1 MLNNEQGQLKRAKHG
16 LIPVYGTDS
25 SDCRGSKNW
34 DWEINVWVKLV
45 SHPAL
50 VLLCVGAALQVPV
63 QLLQRLTKLRL
74 TSFVRLQ
81 EHGAEVDLLG
91 QAVTEHGLDK
101 DADCL
106 EVHPGNETLTVPS
119 FAPPHKRHPDPLE
132 VGLELE
138 LLILLSGILL
148 RIVRVLPGVESK
160 VSRLDLELIHHPFE
174 EQNTE
179 KTKVLILVH
188 KLAGARHDKLR
199 QSLVV
204 LLPLLVRVLGH
215 HDEKGCQVLRLDN
228 ILGALGD
235 DVSKT
240 S

>member
-34 DWEINVWVKLV
+34 DWEINVSAVGLVRVKGLNARVKLV

-91 QAVTEHGLDK
+91 QAVTARESGTQRQQQPHRSTDSTKMRIALRCIQAMKHSLYPVLHHRTRDIQTRSRSASSLSFSSCSRAYSSGSCVYSLGLNRRSR
-101 DADCL
+101 AL
-106 EVHPGNETLTVPS
+106 TLNSSTTLLKS
-119 FAPPHKRHPDPLE
+119 RTRKRPK
-132 VGLELE
+132 
-138 LLILLSGILL
+138 S
-148 RIVRVLPGVESK
+148 
-160 VSRLDLELIHHPFE
+160 
-174 EQNTE
+174 
-179 KTKVLILVH
+179 
-188 KLAGARHDKLR
+188 
-199 QSLVV
+199 
-204 LLPLLVRVLGH
+204 
-215 HDEKGCQVLRLDN
+215 
-228 ILGALGD
+228 
-235 DVSKT
+235 
-240 S
+240 